1 MNWSKLNAMGATA
14 CLCLAVVGCT
24 PQTPDMTLP
33 PPPVKYQVMV
43 PEPLQQVTELMGR
56 VSALRSAEIR
66 PQVGGIVQQ
75 RLFEQG
81 SLVKAGQPL
90 FQINPAPFKTDVETA
105 TAALQRTEAA
115 LSRASIQAARLRPL
129 VETEAIS
136 RQAYDDVESQ
146 RLQALAEAAQARAE
160 LARKQLDLKFA
171 TITAPISGRVDQA
184 QVSEGALVST
194 TDANPLARIQQ
205 IDQVYVDVR
214 QPAVSLD
221 ALQRAA
227 EAGRKGGQSV
237 KVQILGSS
245 GEPSGLTGKMLFS
258 GISVDEGTGD
268 VLVRLLVDNPRHK
281 LLPGMFVRA
290 RFVLADLPQA
300 LSIPQQA
307 VARGK
312 GATSVWVLTEQ
323 SKVQQVPVQVGEL
336 VGRRYV
342 VQSGLKAGD
351 KVIVEGLDRM
361 KEGVEVTPL
370 EQQASQGALGS
381 SSTAA
386 PAGSSD

>member
-1 MNWSKLNAMGATA
+1 M
-14 CLCLAVVGCT
+14 
-24 PQTPDMTLP
+24 PDMTTP

-43 PEPLQQVTELMGR
+43 PEPLQQVTELVGR
-56 VSALRSAEIR
+56 VSAVRTAEIR

-81 SLVKAGQPL
+81 TDVKAGQPL
-90 FQINPAPFKTDVETA
+90 FQINAAPFKADVETA
-105 TAALQRTEAA
+105 MAAVQRAEAA
-115 LSRASIQAARLRPL
+115 LNRAATQAARLKPL

-136 RQAYDDVESQ
+136 RQSYDDAESQ
-146 RLQALAEAAQARAE
+146 RLQASAEAAQARAE

-171 TITAPISGRVDQA
+171 TITAPISGRVEQA

-194 TDANPLARIQQ
+194 TDANLLARIQQ

-227 EAGRKGGQSV
+227 EAGRKSGQSV

-245 GEPSGLTGKMLFS
+245 GEPSGLIGKMLFS
-258 GISVDEGTGD
+258 GISVEEGTGD
-268 VLVRLLVDNPRHK
+268 VLVRVLVDNPSHK
-281 LLPGMFVRA
+281 ILPGMFVRA

-312 GATSVWVLTEQ
+312 GATSVWVLAEQ
-323 SKVQQVPVQVGEL
+323 NKVQQAPIQVGEL

-361 KEGVEVTPL
+361 KEGVEVTPV
-370 EQQASQGALGS
+370 EQQASQGTPGS

-386 PAGSSD
+386 PAGSRN